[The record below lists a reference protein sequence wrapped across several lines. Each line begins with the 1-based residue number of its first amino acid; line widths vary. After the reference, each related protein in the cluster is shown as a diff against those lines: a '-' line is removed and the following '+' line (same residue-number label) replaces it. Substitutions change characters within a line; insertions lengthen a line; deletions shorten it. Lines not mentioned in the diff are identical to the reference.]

1 MTSMHEKQVQLEQM
15 GLKELGNKFITVFGF
30 RSCHLIKNGNC
41 GVFCLAL
48 GFRVAKNRIDVVYLI
63 DYPIS
68 PSFTFMQ
75 IMSHKVK
82 SKTSHHVPNFH
93 FWSEN
98 SNKKWSELYIYFCDS
113 LC

>member
-48 GFRVAKNRIDVVYLI
+48 GFRVAKNRIDVVYLL

-75 IMSHKVK
+75 IMALKLS
-82 SKTSHHVPNFH
+82 SAF
-93 FWSEN
+93 
-98 SNKKWSELYIYFCDS
+98 
-113 LC
+113 

>member
-68 PSFTFMQ
+68 RITFMQ

-98 SNKKWSELYIYFCDS
+98 SNIGKTCERKFFQF
-113 LC
+113 